1 MYQIP
6 LNRIVAF
13 AGPYISVIAGGI
25 ASWLVARVNIAG
37 VPGLDQSNLQTSIAG
52 GLTFVLVSGL
62 SWAGHSKWLSG
73 HQVQMETDA
82 QVSATA
88 MSLAVT
94 AAPGVDALSAN
105 TSGNGNGN
113 GNGFHPEDVPAT
125 TEATVV
131 EDATADAVADDD
143 LPTDE
148 EEFASPPTPVP
159 YGAAEPESVS

>member
-1 MYQIP
+1 MSKIP

-73 HQVQMETDA
+73 HHVQMEADA

-94 AAPGVDALSAN
+94 AAPGVDAMPA
-105 TSGNGNGN
+105 NGNGN

-159 YGAAEPESVS
+159 YGAAEPEPVP